1 MHNDRFTVFSASLP
15 PLCAIFGS
23 LMIAYPMEM
32 YGRRMTLATISVP
45 YVLGFYLMGLSY
57 YMDWA
62 PLLFIGRIIT
72 GLITG
77 ASAPTSQI
85 YVVNFPTTKISSNYP
100 LIMVN
105 SFYTGE

>member
-1 MHNDRFTVFSASLP
+1 LP

-23 LMIAYPMEM
+23 LLIAYPMEM
-32 YGRRMTLATISVP
+32 YGRRMTLATMSIP

-57 YMDWA
+57 YVDWA
-62 PLLFIGRIIT
+62 PLLFIGRTIT

-85 YVVNFPTTKISSNYP
+85 YVTNILTT
-100 LIMVN
+100 
-105 SFYTGE
+105 

>member
-1 MHNDRFTVFSASLP
+1 
-15 PLCAIFGS
+15 
-23 LMIAYPMEM
+23 MIAFPMEM
-32 YGRRMTLATISVP
+32 YGRRMTLATISIP

-57 YMDWA
+57 YVDWA

-85 YVVNFPTTKISSNYP
+85 YVISIIAKA
-100 LIMVN
+100 LIQSPIDIDLFN
-105 SFYTGE
+105 SI